1 MDKGVRD
8 PQEELE
14 LELELELEERLLL
27 FHSSLCS
34 GAHSCHAAAF

>member
-8 PQEELE
+8 PEEV